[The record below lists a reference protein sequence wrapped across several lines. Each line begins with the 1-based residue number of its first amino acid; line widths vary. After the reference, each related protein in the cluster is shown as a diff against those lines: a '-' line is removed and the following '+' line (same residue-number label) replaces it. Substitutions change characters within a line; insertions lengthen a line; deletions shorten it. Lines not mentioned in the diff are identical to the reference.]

1 MNVGAQSQPQETL
14 AQEPLA
20 QKSTLELR
28 IQKLEAE
35 VGGLRQDIAG
45 AIAAQEQLHGQLSIA
60 IEKLS
65 ELLRQRTLPNAPA
78 SPARPPEP
86 ERNYGLQLG
95 RLESRMRGVEQRLE
109 RVTGQVAGILESRI
123 WKTLVKG
130 SGFLLKLVR

>member
-1 MNVGAQSQPQETL
+1 MNAGAHSQPQETL
-14 AQEPLA
+14 GQA
-20 QKSTLELR
+20 SDLELR
-28 IQKLEAE
+28 IHKIEAE
-35 VGGLRQDIAG
+35 VGGLRQDITD
-45 AIAAQEQLHGQLSIA
+45 AIAAQDQLHGQLTLA

-65 ELLRQRTLPNAPA
+65 ELLRQRTLPNAVA

>member
-1 MNVGAQSQPQETL
+1 MNAGAQSQPQETL
-14 AQEPLA
+14 AQE
-20 QKSTLELR
+20 STLELR
-28 IQKLEAE
+28 IHNLEVE
-35 VGGLRQDIAG
+35 VDGLRQDIAG
-45 AIAAQEQLHGQLSIA
+45 AIAAQEQLHGQLSLA

-65 ELLRQRTLPNAPA
+65 ELLRQRTLPNATV
-78 SPARPPEP
+78 SPSRPPEP

-95 RLESRMRGVEQRLE
+95 RLESRMRSVEQRLE

>member
-1 MNVGAQSQPQETL
+1 MNAGAQSQPQETL
-14 AQEPLA
+14 AEA
-20 QKSTLELR
+20 SDLELR
-28 IQKLEAE
+28 IQKIEAE

-45 AIAAQEQLHGQLSIA
+45 AIAAQEQLHGQLSLA

-65 ELLRQRTLPNAPA
+65 ELLRQRTLSNTSA

-95 RLESRMRGVEQRLE
+95 RLESRMRSVEQRLE

-123 WKTLVKG
+123 WRTLVKG
-130 SGFLLKLVR
+130 SSFLLKLVR

>member
-1 MNVGAQSQPQETL
+1 MNAGAQSQPQEAPT
-14 AQEPLA
+14 QESA
-20 QKSTLELR
+20 LELR
-28 IQKLEAE
+28 IHKLEAE

-45 AIAAQEQLHGQLSIA
+45 AIAAQDQLHGQLSLA
-60 IEKLS
+60 VEKLS
-65 ELLRQRTLPNAPA
+65 ELLRQRTLLPNTPT
-78 SPARPPEP
+78 ARQPEP

-130 SGFLLKLVR
+130 SGFLLKIVR

>member
-1 MNVGAQSQPQETL
+1 MNAGAQSQSQETL
-14 AQEPLA
+14 AQDPA
-20 QKSTLELR
+20 LELR

-35 VGGLRQDIAG
+35 VGGLREDIAG
-45 AIAAQEQLHGQLSIA
+45 AIAAQEQLHGQLALA

-65 ELLRQRTLPNAPA
+65 ELLRQRALPNVPA

-95 RLESRMRGVEQRLE
+95 RLESRMRSVEQRLE

-130 SGFLLKLVR
+130 SGFLLRFVR

>member
-1 MNVGAQSQPQETL
+1 MNAGAQSQPQETL
-14 AQEPLA
+14 AQE
-20 QKSTLELR
+20 STLELR
-28 IQKLEAE
+28 IHKLEAE
-35 VGGLRQDIAG
+35 VGGLREDIAG
-45 AIAAQEQLHGQLSIA
+45 AIAAQEELHGQLSLA
-60 IEKLS
+60 VEKLS
-65 ELLRQRTLPNAPA
+65 ELLRQRTLLPNTPTN
-78 SPARPPEP
+78 PARQPEP

>member
-1 MNVGAQSQPQETL
+1 MNAGAQSQPQE
-14 AQEPLA
+14 PLA
-20 QKSTLELR
+20 QQSDFELR
-28 IQKLEAE
+28 IHKLEAE

-45 AIAAQEQLHGQLSIA
+45 AIAAQEQLHGQLTLA

-65 ELLRQRTLPNAPA
+65 ELLRQRALSNAPA
-78 SPARPPEP
+78 SAVRPPEP

-130 SGFLLKLVR
+130 SGFLLKIVR